1 MRTITSAAKELRI
14 GKTKLYSLLAQT
26 GIEPTQQGKSRII
39 DNAQLQQLQNAIYSC
54 VDPGND
60 PAGHKKRTTK
70 LSNLDSER
78 SDLHREL
85 VQRMSNEIDHLKD
98 LLTSER
104 TDRQKRENEIAT
116 ERQNYQQMLMVLQ
129 GDMKQL
135 RQQLLEAPTAP
146 AFSVANSAA
155 ERDTP
160 VEFAKVAP
168 RPDTPVDF
176 AEESTPQP
184 EAVVSNNVWGSRL
197 TAFGLLGT
205 TMAVITFLV
214 TINNPDLILSKAIAS
229 LWQ

>member
-135 RQQLLEAPTAP
+135 LQQLLEAPTAP

-160 VEFAKVAP
+160 AEFTEATPPPETIPKGAGRSP
-168 RPDTPVDF
+168 RIRCHDSCS
-176 AEESTPQP
+176 ACG
-184 EAVVSNNVWGSRL
+184 A
-197 TAFGLLGT
+197 GLDCCNKPR
-205 TMAVITFLV
+205 A
-214 TINNPDLILSKAIAS
+214 AIAGRHRK
-229 LWQ
+229 LLAIACP